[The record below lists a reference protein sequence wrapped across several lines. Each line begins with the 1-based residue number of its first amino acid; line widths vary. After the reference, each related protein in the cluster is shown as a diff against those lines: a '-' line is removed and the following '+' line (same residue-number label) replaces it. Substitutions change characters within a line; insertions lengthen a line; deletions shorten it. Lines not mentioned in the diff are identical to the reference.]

1 MLHASGLDRVAVEG
15 DRVTIGAATPVSALL
30 DLDDEALVR
39 VAAELGDGEI
49 RRSATVGGNICAPAG
64 DDAQRCDLGA
74 PLIAL
79 GATVRSVGRGGERS
93 ERLEDFLGSDR
104 TGRLVLDVSYASGRR
119 SAGVSKRRRHG
130 RSYAVA
136 TVAASVAA
144 DGSDLRVGIAG
155 VGPTAVRAR
164 AVESSR
170 SPESVA
176 DDVQP
181 VDDAVASARYRTT
194 ILPLLVREV
203 LERLGVA

>member
-1 MLHASGLDRVAVEG
+1 VTTEG
-15 DRVTIGAATPVSALL
+15 GRVTIGAATPVSALVE
-30 DLDDEALVR
+30 LDDDALGH
-39 VAAELGDGEI
+39 VAAHIGDGEI
-49 RRSATVGGNICAPAG
+49 RRAATVGGNICAPAG
-64 DDAQRCDLGA
+64 SDAQRGDLGA

-93 ERLEDFLGSDR
+93 EPVEDFLGSDR

-119 SAGVSKRRRHG
+119 SAGVSKRRRHAH
-130 RSYAVA
+130 SYAVA

-155 VGPTAVRAR
+155 VGPIAIRAR
-164 AVESSR
+164 AVEASR
-170 SPESVA
+170 SPGGVT

-181 VDDAVASARYRTT
+181 VDDAVASARYRST